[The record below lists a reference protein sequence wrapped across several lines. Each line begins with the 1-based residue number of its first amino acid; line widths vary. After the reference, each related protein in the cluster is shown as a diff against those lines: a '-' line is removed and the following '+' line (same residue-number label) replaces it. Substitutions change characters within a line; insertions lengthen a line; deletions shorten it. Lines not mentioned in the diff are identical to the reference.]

1 MKKGTIIVLG
11 VFAVLLVAV
20 LATREDHVSV
30 GVRKLELPKVDKEKA
45 TALELGGARSVRL
58 EKDGAVWRVMDPK
71 KPDPKYV
78 AEESLVTSALDAL
91 GQVRNPDFVTGRAQT
106 HAEYGLDEAQGLTL
120 KVVQPGAPDFQLVL
134 GKAAKNG
141 GAYVRKAGTDE
152 VFVARGWLEGAL
164 RKDVKDWR
172 KRALLSLQ
180 VEDLTQL
187 TLRSKE
193 GEALTLNAGDKPGAW
208 SVAEGTVLPPGF
220 RFDPS
225 LADQLA
231 RQLAS
236 LSAQDFLEG
245 EAAADAATGLGG
257 PHDTVEAKLKD
268 GKSVTVHIAPAPAGQ
283 KDAAVA
289 ARVDGDPQVYQLAAY
304 SADAL
309 RKRLADLRDLH
320 LFRFDPTKVTKLKLQ
335 TGTTVVQAARHGD
348 QWQVIEPRP
357 LPAGFD
363 FESNQVESV
372 LGWVGSLRA
381 ERVLDGA
388 MTDAQLG
395 VGKPSALIEVSLE
408 GVAPQILRLGKEAP
422 ADAEGLKSV
431 YARSTIDAQ
440 AYAVPEFVKTRLAQG
455 LQLFK
460 KPEMPPGGPRQ
471 VGGLDQLPP
480 ELRKQLEAQMR
491 ARQMQGQ

>member
-1 MKKGTIIVLG
+1 M
-11 VFAVLLVAV
+11 
-20 LATREDHVSV
+20 
-30 GVRKLELPKVDKEKA
+30 
-45 TALELGGARSVRL
+45 
-58 EKDGAVWRVMDPK
+58 
-71 KPDPKYV
+71 
-78 AEESLVTSALDAL
+78 
-91 GQVRNPDFVTGRAQT
+91 
-106 HAEYGLDEAQGLTL
+106 
-120 KVVQPGAPDFQLVL
+120 
-134 GKAAKNG
+134 
-141 GAYVRKAGTDE
+141 
-152 VFVARGWLEGAL
+152 
-164 RKDVKDWR
+164 
-172 KRALLSLQ
+172 
-180 VEDLTQL
+180 
-187 TLRSKE
+187 
-193 GEALTLNAGDKPGAW
+193 
-208 SVAEGTVLPPGF
+208 
-220 RFDPS
+220 
-225 LADQLA
+225 
-231 RQLAS
+231 
-236 LSAQDFLEG
+236 
-245 EAAADAATGLGG
+245 
-257 PHDTVEAKLKD
+257 
-268 GKSVTVHIAPAPAGQ
+268 
-283 KDAAVA
+283 
-289 ARVDGDPQVYQLAAY
+289 
-304 SADAL
+304 
-309 RKRLADLRDLH
+309 
-320 LFRFDPTKVTKLKLQ
+320 
-335 TGTTVVQAARHGD
+335 VQAARHGD